1 MTTVVPIYA
10 QHKLGALLRAPRRT
24 VEYACGAL
32 SRALLAKR
40 RIHARLRRLA
50 TKPCEKCGL
59 ALHGFIKA
67 LLDCGR
73 VDITQPHEHFAG
85 RALGLSDAPARLP
98 DLRAAAFQAQTS

>member
-1 MTTVVPIYA
+1 MVISACPAWALAHISHRLSTAAADTGMTTVVPIYT

-59 ALHGFIKA
+59 ETVFNE
-67 LLDCGR
+67 D
-73 VDITQPHEHFAG
+73 
-85 RALGLSDAPARLP
+85 LSRIPNSELK
-98 DLRAAAFQAQTS
+98 SEYY